1 MKNEFIKKMIVKG
14 MIEDLKE
21 ETQKRIEG
29 IKKGIKK
36 LNRKKEELKN
46 IELLENTSKKIAYG
60 CIKFLNAKN
69 YTRELNDILT
79 LKNDFMLEDL
89 NSIVKIGIFEGLKN
103 KTIIL
108 LNNVFFI
115 GSSTKNK
122 IFNELQ
128 KFIYKNNNNRNIQ
141 NISFEFLKEEY
152 QDFLEFNLQVENF
165 QIKKTAIKKLINYE
179 VIQEKLKLTNK
190 QIEILKLFLNGLN
203 QSQVASI
210 TGYTRGDCY
219 TAFSRVLKKF
229 KKYYNV
235 EV

>member
-1 MKNEFIKKMIVKG
+1 MKNEFIKKMILKG
-14 MIEDLKE
+14 IIEDLKE
-21 ETQKRIEG
+21 DIKKEIAG

-79 LKNDFMLEDL
+79 FKNDFMLEDL
-89 NSIVKIGIFEGLKN
+89 NSIAKVGILEGLKN
-103 KTIIL
+103 KTIVL
-108 LNNVFFI
+108 LNNIFFI
-115 GSSTKNK
+115 GSSAKSQ

-128 KFIYKNNNNRNIQ
+128 RFIYKNQDNRNIQ
-141 NISFEFLKEEY
+141 NLSFEDLKENY
-152 QDFLEFNLQVENF
+152 QDYLEFNLQVENF

-190 QIEILKLFLNGLN
+190 QISILKLFLDGLTY
-203 QSQVASI
+203 SQIVSI
-210 TGYTRGDCY
+210 TGLNRGYCCL
-219 TAFSRVLKKF
+219 TIKRILEKF

-235 EV
+235 EA